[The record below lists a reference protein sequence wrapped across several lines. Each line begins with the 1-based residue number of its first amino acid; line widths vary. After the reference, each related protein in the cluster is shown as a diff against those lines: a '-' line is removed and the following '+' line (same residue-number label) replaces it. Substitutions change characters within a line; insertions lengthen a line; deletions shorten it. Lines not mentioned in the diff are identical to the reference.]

1 MSAAVAGRSRLTLA
15 VAILIVAGLGVA
27 GYLTY
32 VHYADIDP
40 VCAGGGGGCQTVQ
53 ASDYAELASVPV
65 ALIGLLGY
73 LALAATLLVPGEPG
87 RAAGMGLAVTGAGF
101 SLYLTYL
108 ELFVIDA
115 ICQWCV
121 ANAVIMLVLA
131 ALTTLRVLRP
141 PGAKV
146 RRGGGGVSPV

>member
-1 MSAAVAGRSRLTLA
+1 MSGRPQGLTL
-15 VAILIVAGLGVA
+15 VIAGLILLGIGVS

-40 VCAGGGGGCQTVQ
+40 VCAGGSSGCHVVQ
-53 ASDYAELASVPV
+53 ASDYADLLGVPV
-65 ALIGLLGY
+65 AVIGLGGY
-73 LALAATLLVPGEPG
+73 LALAASLFVPGETG
-87 RAAGMGLAVTGAGF
+87 RALGMALALVGAGF

-121 ANAVIMLVLA
+121 ASAVIMVLLA
-131 ALTTLRVLRP
+131 PLTTARMLRG
-141 PGAKV
+141 PGPRA
-146 RRGGGGVSPV
+146 GAAP

>member
-1 MSAAVAGRSRLTLA
+1 MSGRASGLTLA
-15 VAILIVAGLGVA
+15 VAGLILLGIGVS

-40 VCAGGGGGCQTVQ
+40 VCAGGSGGCHTVQ
-53 ASDYAELASVPV
+53 ASKYAELLGVPV
-65 ALIGLLGY
+65 AVIGLAGY
-73 LALAATLLVPGEPG
+73 LGLAATLLIPGELG
-87 RAAGMGLAVTGAGF
+87 RAMGMALALIGAGF

-121 ANAVIMLVLA
+121 ASAVIMILLA
-131 ALTTLRVLRP
+131 VLTTARMLRP
-141 PGAKV
+141 EPAG
-146 RRGGGGVSPV
+146 